1 MRAVIQRVLRGSVTL
16 EPGTTKERKVAE
28 IENGVV
34 ILLGVGQEDGPDDA
48 CYLARKVA
56 QLRIFEDTEGK
67 LNLSL
72 LETKGAALVVSQFT
86 LYGDCHQG
94 RRPSFTQAAP
104 AELGKSLYEV
114 FIQQLKALKVP
125 VATGQFQTHMQVEII
140 NDGPVTMLLDSKKT
154 F

>member
-86 LYGDCHQG
+86 LYGEDVYKRQHGYREQSNEN
-94 RRPSFTQAAP
+94 RAKWKI
-104 AELGKSLYEV
+104 LGSNLWQYHC
-114 FIQQLKALKVP
+114 FL
-125 VATGQFQTHMQVEII
+125 GW
-140 NDGPVTMLLDSKKT
+140 
-154 F
+154 